1 MIGAMD
7 MMRITDD
14 VATRMDDDDGMDAA
28 TLLALTGDGGTGIP
42 TPSDRCTQDDGSV
55 KAMYDMLKGMIDR
68 GEPDAGRLVRSL
80 AFILLA
86 MESMHRSVPFNA
98 APRVFSGGSIPFKN
112 MVGAAARCRRGCR
125 PEEAASEMM
134 LAMTSRV
141 SVLFQDKVL
150 GGIFPYGRAFD
161 GKAAGRAFLD
171 LPRAYRVLLGV
182 RDGGAAP
189 LRDRFGVI
197 ARVLPDLDQTLK
209 VAYAMETGIGHDPS
223 DDDVL
228 TAIACSGHVSPGM
241 LDALHDAGG
250 VRTVPGVLTVARR
263 YGDDDDDTWFPV
275 DGLIEHVLRDSE
287 PGGYHRGHGKGMDN
301 AVSVWFGLTS
311 ALGSLVV
318 KAPSGRMIMPSYGDG
333 PTEAGCLTYRAIMA
347 FTGSDMRPDVRRDM
361 VPNVRAWIRMAPLLE
376 RLDPEPLREAY
387 ENDPRAVTEGL
398 INELRL
404 VEEGMP
410 VGMVAESATYD
421 ILHMM
426 DGRSR

>member
-1 MIGAMD
+1 MIGVMD

-28 TLLALTGDGGTGIP
+28 ALLALTDDGGAGVP
-42 TPSDRCTQDDGSV
+42 TLADRCGDIGGSV
-55 KAMYDMLKGMIDR
+55 RVIYGMLKGMIDS
-68 GEPDAGRLVRSL
+68 GEPDAGRLVRAL

-86 MESMHRSVPFNA
+86 MDSMHRS
-98 APRVFSGGSIPFKN
+98 APNVAPSVLRSYRSIPVEN
-112 MVGAAARCRRGCR
+112 MIKAAARCRPGCR

-141 SVLFQDKVL
+141 SVLFQDAAL

-161 GKAAGRAFLD
+161 WRAAGRAFLD

-189 LRDRFGVI
+189 LRDRFGVV

-250 VRTVPGVLTVARR
+250 VRTVPGILTVARR
-263 YGDDDDDTWFPV
+263 YGDDDDDARFPV
-275 DGLIEHVLRDSE
+275 DGLIERVLRDSE
-287 PGGYHRGHGKGMDN
+287 PGGYYWGHGKGMDN

-318 KAPSGRMIMPSYGDG
+318 KAPSVQMIMPSYGDG
-333 PTEAGCLTYRAIMA
+333 PTEAGCLTYRAIMV
-347 FTGSDMRPDVRRDM
+347 FTDSSMRSDVRRDM

-387 ENDPRAVTEGL
+387 ENDPRAVTERL
-398 INELRL
+398 ISELRL

-421 ILHMM
+421 ILHMT